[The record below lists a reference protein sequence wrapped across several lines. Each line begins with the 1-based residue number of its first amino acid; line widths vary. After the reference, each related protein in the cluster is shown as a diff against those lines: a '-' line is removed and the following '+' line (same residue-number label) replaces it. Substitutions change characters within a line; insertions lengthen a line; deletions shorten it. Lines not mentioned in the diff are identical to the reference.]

1 MKPPAR
7 TGCQNAL
14 AIWANRRAH
23 FGWIKSLNAHEN
35 SPYKRSRPITSTA
48 DHIHSLVETRA
59 RRLRIRCHIHPQV
72 TMVAL
77 RHHPIFDAIAV
88 LIANSGLRP
97 ALHLAPLVFLLSNT
111 KHHGT
116 IKQDTDPK

>member
-35 SPYKRSRPITSTA
+35 FPYKRSRPITSTA
-48 DHIHSLVETRA
+48 EHIHSIVDKRA
-59 RRLRIRCHIHPQV
+59 RRLRIRCKIHEQDK
-72 TMVAL
+72 MVAL
-77 RHHPIFDAIAV
+77 RHHTIFDALAV
-88 LIANSGLRP
+88 LYETSGISQ
-97 ALHLAPLVFLLSNT
+97 ALHPDPEGFPVS
-111 KHHGT
+111 
-116 IKQDTDPK
+116 IRKQSGQT